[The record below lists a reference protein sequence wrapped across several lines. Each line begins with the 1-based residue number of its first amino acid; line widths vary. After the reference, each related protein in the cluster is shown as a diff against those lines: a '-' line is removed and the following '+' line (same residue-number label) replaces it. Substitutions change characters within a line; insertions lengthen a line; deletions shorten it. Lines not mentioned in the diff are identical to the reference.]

1 MTSLKPPQRFPW
13 PVAWGALALALAVT
27 LASLAYQ
34 RPSDAFCGGR
44 LSAGFPAPLVC
55 DASGESPLSS
65 VGRIDRADANSVNLV
80 GALVDLLLYAVAAG
94 ALASAVSGLQ
104 KRLRPGA

>member
-1 MTSLKPPQRFPW
+1 MASLKPLARHSRLG
-13 PVAWGALALALAVT
+13 AWGALALALAMT
-27 LASLAYQ
+27 LGSLAYQ
-34 RPSDAFCGGR
+34 RPSAAFCGGR

-80 GALVDLLLYAVAAG
+80 GALLDLLLYAVAAG
-94 ALASAVSGLQ
+94 ALAGAASGLR
-104 KRLRPGA
+104 KRLRSGA